1 MLDSFELEGILRFY
15 DITAEVAIIKHE
27 ELEKADRD
35 LSPVIWC
42 GFRNF
47 RSSDNCVAL
56 SERFSAS
63 LQKQLSI
70 GERKNFEKRK
80 PVTGTDPVSALST
93 TPQ

>member
-27 ELEKADRD
+27 VRLPK
-35 LSPVIWC
+35 
-42 GFRNF
+42 FF

-80 PVTGTDPVSALST
+80 PVAGTDPVSALLIA
-93 TPQ
+93 PQ